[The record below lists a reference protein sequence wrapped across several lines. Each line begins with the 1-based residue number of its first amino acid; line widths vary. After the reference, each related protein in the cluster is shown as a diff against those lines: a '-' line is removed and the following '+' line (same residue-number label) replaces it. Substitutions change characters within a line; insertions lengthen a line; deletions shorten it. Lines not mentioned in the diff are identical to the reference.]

1 MENGEYGVAIAYSS
15 MLIVVMIAVIAGFQ
29 FVVGE
34 RRLRRENRVA
44 GAQRPASNTLREEKI
59 A

>member
-1 MENGEYGVAIAYSS
+1 
-15 MLIVVMIAVIAGFQ
+15 MLIVVMITVIAGFQ
-29 FVVGE
+29 LIVGE

-44 GAQRPASNTLREEKI
+44 GLDAAKSVSHPQEKI

>member
-1 MENGEYGVAIAYSS
+1 
-15 MLIVVMIAVIAGFQ
+15 MLIVVMVAVITGFQ
-29 FVVGE
+29 LLVGE

-44 GAQRPASNTLREEKI
+44 GITPSATLRQEKT